1 MSEGKR
7 KRIED
12 HYVARYKPNLQHQQQ
27 EQHQSQNHANTLS
40 TNPILQQQII
50 VNPVIT
56 HAEQINENEQI
67 QILNG
72 NLTNNQSGQSNLVY
86 IILPSGVN
94 QTQNLLQG
102 LQTVLL
108 VPKDEQGNFVEG
120 SSQVQYCLPVNEN
133 INVEPQ
139 TKKAEDV
146 VLVKDV
152 KVLKQEPGASVEY
165 LQSTPQTDPL
175 QIQSF
180 PESNSINCPGLPAYG
195 EPAMPENI
203 FVLNTKDIQ
212 KIRQIE
218 NVDVLKHKVQFKCDY
233 PGCILSFP
241 SLYEKKIHADT
252 HIFQAG
258 SEFKCNICNL
268 SFKVAGERNK
278 HVDSHAIVSTYKCKN
293 CEKTF
298 PYYTTLVKHVNEEKC
313 ASDKSFSCHYCGVQ
327 FVDIIDLERHQK
339 ENVKHCICHAKIC
352 SDPAFEL
359 HTTLCT
365 LYKQKMGNTKR
376 PRVKSKSH
384 GNNSSN
390 SSGSSSEVIVLD

>member
-1 MSEGKR
+1 MT
-7 KRIED
+7 
-12 HYVARYKPNLQHQQQ
+12 RYKPNLQQVQQQ
-27 EQHQSQNHANTLS
+27 NQNHANTLS

-67 QILNG
+67 LING
-72 NLTNNQSGQSNLVY
+72 SLTNNQSAQSNLVY

-108 VPKDEQGNFVEG
+108 VPKDEQGNFVES

-133 INVEPQ
+133 INVESHAN
-139 TKKAEDV
+139 KAEEDV
-146 VLVKDV
+146 VLLKDV
-152 KVLKQEPGASVEY
+152 KILKQEPGASVEY
-165 LQSTPQTDPL
+165 LQTTPQTDPL
-175 QIQSF
+175 QIQTF
-180 PESNSINCPGLPAYG
+180 PESNNINCAVLPQYGEPGLPD
-195 EPAMPENI
+195 NI

-212 KIRQIE
+212 KIRQVE

-252 HIFQAG
+252 HIFQVG

-268 SFKVAGERNK
+268 SFKMASERNK

-293 CEKTF
+293 CDKTF

-327 FVDIIDLERHQK
+327 FVDIIDLEKHQK

-365 LYKQKMGNTKR
+365 LYKQKMGNAKR
-376 PRVKSKSH
+376 PRVKSKSPR
-384 GNNSSN
+384 GGSS
-390 SSGSSSEVIVLD
+390 SSGSSEVIVLD